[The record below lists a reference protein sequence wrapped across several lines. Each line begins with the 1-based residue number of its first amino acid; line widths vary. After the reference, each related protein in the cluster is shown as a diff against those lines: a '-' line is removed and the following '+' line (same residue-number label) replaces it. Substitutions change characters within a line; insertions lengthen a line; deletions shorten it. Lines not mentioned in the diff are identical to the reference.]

1 MPIAA
6 LVHHCLLAPLLL
18 ATMSNISVSILQ
30 DQRLGFKLKRQQ
42 FIELL
47 RQSTASGDA
56 AALACA
62 RDELAPLALDAYP
75 EAYLDFKRA
84 MLMLVQPQQQ
94 EQGQQQRGQQQDG
107 SLQARHQLAEVLQ
120 HTMLQ
125 ESGELLAA
133 PCVASMSR

>member
-1 MPIAA
+1 M
-6 LVHHCLLAPLLL
+6 LY
-18 ATMSNISVSILQ
+18 ILQ
-30 DQRLGFKLKRQQ
+30 DQRLSFKLKRQQ

-47 RQSTASGDA
+47 RQSTTAGDA

-62 RDELAPLALDAYP
+62 REELAPLALDAYP

-94 EQGQQQRGQQQDG
+94 QQQQQGQQQQGQRQHDDDM
-107 SLQARHQLAEVLQ
+107 SLQARHQMAEVLQ

-125 ESGELLAA
+125 ESGEWCCCWSVFEHAGCCA
-133 PCVASMSR
+133 QSKGT